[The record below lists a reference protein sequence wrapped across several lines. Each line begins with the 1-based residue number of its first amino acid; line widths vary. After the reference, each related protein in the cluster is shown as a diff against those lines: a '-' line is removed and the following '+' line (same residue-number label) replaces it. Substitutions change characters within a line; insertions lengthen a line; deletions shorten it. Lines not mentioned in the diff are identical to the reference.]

1 MGTRLALELSP
12 PRKKNPTSDET
23 LGHAGIAFHIIMRS
37 VSSAPSA

>member
-12 PRKKNPTSDET
+12 PRKKNPTDET